1 MQALRMQIPNATP
14 EMAEDLRRQWA
25 AQQQQQQAALLQGQA
40 LRQITGLG
48 RGSVM
53 IPGGPNARPMP
64 IRPNAG
70 TPTPANPAA
79 VAAATA
85 VGGLVPVR
93 LPAQS
98 TQEQLQAILKQR
110 NQLAALQ
117 VTAGA
122 RIPQTPQ
129 QIQQLRAMA
138 AAHQAQ
144 AAQAQAQAQAAGA
157 NPAGAN
163 GIPEYIPF
171 IAQTNGAPSQG
182 TSLFFMSMS

>member
-1 MQALRMQIPNATP
+1 MQALRMQMPNATP

-70 TPTPANPAA
+70 TPTPSNPAA
-79 VAAATA
+79 VAAAA
-85 VGGLVPVR
+85 AGGGPVPVR
-93 LPAQS
+93 LPPQT

-117 VTAGA
+117 ATAGA

-144 AAQAQAQAQAAGA
+144 AQAQAQAAGA

-163 GIPEYIPF
+163 GVPEYIPF

-182 TSLFFMSMS
+182 TSLFCKSMS